1 MMLTTE
7 GRIEERAGGEKTHWK
22 TFAGRVVVKIRM
34 IGLERRNRFG
44 TKFADGWDGTGTGK
58 RSKT

>member
-1 MMLTTE
+1 MLTIE
-7 GRIEERAGGEKTHWK
+7 GRTEERAGGEKTHWK

-34 IGLERRNRFG
+34 IEWEKRNRSG
-44 TKFADGWDGTGTGK
+44 TRLADGWDVTGIGE